1 MIGGPNPFANNTLAS
16 IYNANSGAIAAA
28 MARIA
33 SGKRVQAPGDDFAG
47 FARASTLQSDVTEYQ
62 QVKQNLQDAK
72 GFADYAAGV
81 GNNIVSD
88 LDRLKQLQT
97 LYGTSGDNP
106 VAQSSYKA
114 EYDATVQRI
123 ADAKNDSYYDDIKVY
138 QSGVSLKSVGV
149 NPENSSL
156 SVTVTASAIGNEAAI
171 SNIAS
176 AVPADIQAEIN
187 NAQVY
192 VASMKSFG
200 TIFQRDLNLAD
211 TIISSKQATI
221 SAITDINDVEEMTA
235 LTALQIR
242 QQATASMLAQAN
254 IAQSFAA
261 QLYGGIK

>member
-16 IYNANSGAIAAA
+16 IYNANTTAIAAA

-33 SGKRVQAPGDDFAG
+33 SGKRIQAPGDDFAG
-47 FARASTLQSDVTEYQ
+47 FARASALQSDVAEYQ
-62 QVKQNLQDAK
+62 QVKQNLQDIK
-72 GFADYAAGV
+72 GFTDYAAGV

-88 LDRLKQLQT
+88 LDRLKELQS
-97 LYGTSGDNP
+97 LYTTSGDP
-106 VAQSSYKA
+106 VAQASYKA
-114 EYDATVQRI
+114 EYDATVLRI
-123 ADAKNDSYYDDIKVY
+123 ADTKSDSYYDDIKVY

-156 SVTVTASAIGNEAAI
+156 SVTVTASAVGNEAAI

-176 AVPADIQAEIN
+176 VLPADIQAEIN

-211 TIISSKQATI
+211 TIISSKQATL
-221 SAITDINDVEEMTA
+221 SAITDINDVEEITA

-254 IAQSFAA
+254 IAQGFAA